1 MITALNI
8 LSPIFVNTTNAMQ
21 EILTNSQ
28 INQKTNRLAHQL
40 LENCFDQEEIYIG
53 GIGGNGFILAEQLVK
68 VIKQHDPIKINLF
81 KITINKDKPWSDK
94 IELSIDINKM
104 KNGYIVLVDD
114 VVNSG
119 KTMQYA
125 LIEILKF
132 PTKEIKTVAL
142 VDRKHRRFPIK
153 ADFVGMTLSTT
164 LKERVEVDLTGQEMK
179 AFLV

>member
-1 MITALNI
+1 
-8 LSPIFVNTTNAMQ
+8 MQ

-53 GIGGNGFILAEQLVK
+53 GIGGNGIILAEQLVK

>member
-1 MITALNI
+1 
-8 LSPIFVNTTNAMQ
+8 MQ
-21 EILTNSQ
+21 EILTNTQ

-40 LENCFDQEEIYIG
+40 LENCFEQEEVFIG
-53 GIGGNGFILAEQLVK
+53 GIGGNGYILAEQLVK
-68 VIKQHDPIKINLF
+68 IIKENDSIRINLF
-81 KITINKDKPWSDK
+81 KIEINKEKPWSEK
-94 IELSIDINKM
+94 VSLSIDINEM

>member
-1 MITALNI
+1 
-8 LSPIFVNTTNAMQ
+8 MQ
-21 EILTNSQ
+21 EILTNRQ

-40 LENCFDQEEIYIG
+40 LENCFTEKEIFIG
-53 GIGGNGFILAEQLVK
+53 GIAGNGFQLAKQLTK
-68 VIKQHDPIKINLF
+68 IINDNDSLKINLF
-81 KITINKDKPWSDK
+81 EIKINKEKPWSDK
-94 IELSIDINKM
+94 IELTIDIDSM

-132 PTKEIKTVAL
+132 PTKAIKTVAL

-153 ADFVGMTLSTT
+153 ADYVGMTLSTT
-164 LKERVEVDLTGQEMK
+164 LQDRVEVDLTGQEMN